1 MCDGEHD
8 CGDSSDEL
16 LASCSALQ
24 RAGGSPGTACCPDH
38 QPSRLG
44 SEDHAAGPTTTS
56 VYLIGVFVGLI
67 TLFLLSLIVAYY
79 RRRSGLVNGA
89 GGLESESRRPLAPSV
104 PAAEIVVGGQQER
117 GRAVGAEPAVA
128 SAAAGSSNG
137 LLYDR

>member
-1 MCDGEHD
+1 M
-8 CGDSSDEL
+8 
-16 LASCSALQ
+16 
-24 RAGGSPGTACCPDH
+24 
-38 QPSRLG
+38 
-44 SEDHAAGPTTTS
+44 
-56 VYLIGVFVGLI
+56 YLIGVFVGLI

-104 PAAEIVVGGQQER
+104 PAAEIVAGGQQQQER